1 MGGRIEIPLEE
12 YNSFQAVKTN
22 LENTI
27 NSLSK
32 ENAVLKEKYEALST
46 MLLDVKESTISERV
60 FKWDTLWKP
69 IMIEIDKYEKS

>member
-12 YNSFQAVKTN
+12 YNEFQTVKTN

-32 ENAVLKEKYEALST
+32 ENAILKEKYETLSS
-46 MLLDVKESTISERV
+46 MLLDAKESTISERV
-60 FKWDTLWKP
+60 FNWEKIWKP
-69 IMIEIDKYEKS
+69 IMYEIKKYEKG

>member
-12 YNSFQAVKTN
+12 YNSFQTEKTN

-32 ENAVLKEKYEALST
+32 ENAMLKEKYEALST
-46 MLLDVKESTISERV
+46 ILLDVKESTISERV

-69 IMIEIDKYEKS
+69 IMIEIDKYEKR

>member
-12 YNSFQAVKTN
+12 YNSFQTVKTN

-32 ENAVLKEKYEALST
+32 ENAMLKEKYEALSAI
-46 MLLDVKESTISERV
+46 LLDVKESTISERV

-69 IMIEIDKYEKS
+69 IMHEIDKYEKR

>member
-12 YNSFQAVKTN
+12 YNGFQTVKTN

-32 ENAVLKEKYEALST
+32 ENAMLKEKYETLSS
-46 MLLDVKESTISERV
+46 MLLDAKESTISERV
-60 FKWDTLWKP
+60 FNWEKIWKP
-69 IMIEIDKYEKS
+69 IMYEIEKYEKG